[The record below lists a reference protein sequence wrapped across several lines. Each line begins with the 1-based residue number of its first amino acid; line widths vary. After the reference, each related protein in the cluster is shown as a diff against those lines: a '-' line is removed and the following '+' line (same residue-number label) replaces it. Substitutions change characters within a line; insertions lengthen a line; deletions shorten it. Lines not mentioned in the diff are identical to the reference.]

1 MVSFRGRHTGGER
14 SGEGEGE
21 KKQPPLQALEASADE
36 PWVPRHAEG
45 SFREGERRKV
55 EVQGL
60 PISIDSSTTN
70 EAKRVFG
77 SFDSSRRDN

>member
-45 SFREGERRKV
+45 SFGEGERRKV
-55 EVQGL
+55 EV
-60 PISIDSSTTN
+60 
-70 EAKRVFG
+70 
-77 SFDSSRRDN
+77 